1 LEEDPDKALFYA
13 NKAIDLDPSVASY
26 YDTKGWILVSQD
38 QYQNGLTF
46 LREAYTLESNN
57 PTNRFHLG
65 YTLAKLNRMV
75 EALIELE
82 AATQSNISF
91 PESAQ
96 AKALAEQIR

>member
-1 LEEDPDKALFYA
+1 
-13 NKAIDLDPSVASY
+13 
-26 YDTKGWILVSQD
+26 
-38 QYQNGLTF
+38 
-46 LREAYTLESNN
+46 
-57 PTNRFHLG
+57 
-65 YTLAKLNRMV
+65 MV